1 MNKRR
6 SFQIQNDSID
16 NRSANTV
23 KERKFYKQCSNKNL
37 EKICITKMN
46 INDFNNKSGIT
57 LIALVISI
65 IVMLILAGV
74 SLNATIGDNGIITQ
88 AQNATYMQSI
98 AVLEDYFNNYYVEH
112 YDEMNTEESKV
123 FTLTTMQPNWFYIPV
138 NEGVGGLR
146 YIVDS
151 EGHALYLIKKS
162 GLPEDI
168 RKQIKGGDAGEGKY
182 ADYAGLNDVY
192 GLTSDLNVYYCSN
205 GSDTIMGKSME
216 DLDADNPL
224 REVFNSNTNSDI
236 YELLKDYDIADAI
249 GNKDGKLT
257 AEELKSV
264 TKLKID
270 NKTNITDFSMFYNLS
285 SLRELTIENKTL
297 NNLVGIENCP
307 KLNYVY
313 FSGSVV
319 ADYSSLSKVKNLKY
333 LYLYNINDNELTTLC
348 NGIKD
353 AQFSDLEYLA
363 IVGNNN
369 AISDTNV
376 VVNVYSPKASK
387 IISDLEPLKQLS
399 DTTKKAVKYLS
410 INNNN
415 ISGDL
420 SVINDFTSLILLR
433 CEYNNLTSLDGLQNM
448 NNLAYLCAV
457 GNKIGTVTKEDGSL
471 GSESAETG
479 TSISSLANKKALYMV
494 NLKNNS
500 NLSNVSYFKEDTELK
515 YLHLAGCSTTMNA
528 NVIKD
533 RIIACGS
540 NYSLPVK
547 FLTGTVYNVA
557 DYYTPANVTYEE
569 LYSDLYDNTTITHL
583 NLDGCTKI
591 TNEQFNTILKSMVQ
605 LKYLT
610 IKDNPKLTT
619 IDFVAES
626 TKTANGDGTYSYTY
640 SNPKCTNL
648 IELDLIN
655 TNVSDLTPLNQ
666 YAENLGTL
674 RVSDGSDFKN
684 IAPTINRLTGE
695 QYWYNSGYYGLVCS
709 DIETFKCLE
718 QVKDLTNLRSIQYL
732 ANIGNCDDVDL
743 TNTNLKLISISG
755 INANVYLPN
764 TIEEIYCDGLPL
776 PVITENSTKL
786 NKITIANVS
795 GIDRWK
801 NKFFPNLKNSTNVK
815 SLNMTRL
822 ANLKFYK
829 ISDYIIDEMP
839 SVTTLVLSGQSQNDR
854 LSELNSL
861 EGIEKFPNLKS
872 LNANYTNN
880 ILDISAI
887 KNCEKLEN
895 AYLSFA
901 NIQSLNGLENLISL
915 QRLDL
920 KNNNISSLKPLE
932 NLTNLQILDL
942 SNNVISD
949 TSAYTDTDGSTK
961 RYNNLDILANLNKN
975 GKLKNLYLAGNDNI
989 IDWSPLSKLSWSNKS
1004 GW

>member
-1 MNKRR
+1 MNANISRKLNNH
-6 SFQIQNDSID
+6 QNL
-16 NRSANTV
+16 NM
-23 KERKFYKQCSNKNL
+23 YKQK
-37 EKICITKMN
+37 
-46 INDFNNKSGIT
+46 GIT

-98 AVLEDYFNNYYVEH
+98 AALEDYFNNYYVEH

-168 RKQIKGGDAGEGKY
+168 RSQIKGGDAGEGKY
-182 ADYAGLNDVY
+182 SDYAGLNDVY

-224 REVFNSNTNSDI
+224 REVFNSSTNSDI
-236 YELLKDYDIADAI
+236 YELLKDYDIADVS

-270 NKTNITDFSMFYNLS
+270 KKTNITDFSMFYNLP
-285 SLRELTIENKTL
+285 SLRELTIEDKTL
-297 NNLVGIENCP
+297 NNLSGIENCP

-313 FSGSVV
+313 FSSSVV
-319 ADYSSLSKVKNLKY
+319 ADYNSLSKVKNLKY

-363 IVGNNN
+363 IVGNNVL
-369 AISDTNV
+369 ISDINV
-376 VVNVYSPKASK
+376 VVNVKDTKVANP
-387 IISDLEPLKQLS
+387 ISSLEPIKQLS

-420 SVINDFTSLILLR
+420 SVISDFTNLILLR
-433 CEYNNLTSLDGLQNM
+433 CEYNNLTSLDGLQNV
-448 NNLAYLCAV
+448 NNLAYLCAA
-457 GNKIGTVTKEDGSL
+457 GNKIGTVTKEDGSVE
-471 GSESAETG
+471 SESEETG
-479 TSISSLANKKALYMV
+479 TAISSLANKKALYMV

-500 NLSNVSYFKEDTELK
+500 NLSNVSYFKEDIELK
-515 YLHLAGCSTTMNA
+515 YLHLAGCSTTMNV

-533 RIIACGS
+533 RILACGS

-557 DYYTPANVTYEE
+557 DYYTPANVTYDE

-591 TNEQFNTILKSMVQ
+591 TNEQFNTILKSMTQ

-626 TKTANGDGTYSYTY
+626 TKVANGDGTYSYTY
-640 SNPKCTNL
+640 SNPKCINL
-648 IELDLIN
+648 VELDLIN

-666 YAENLGTL
+666 YAEKLGTL

-684 IAPTINRLTGE
+684 IAPTINRLNGE
-695 QYWYNSGYYGLVCS
+695 QYWYNYGYLGLVC
-709 DIETFKCLE
+709 DNIEAFKCLGE
-718 QVKDLTNLRSIQYL
+718 VKDLTRLYSIQYKKD
-732 ANIGNCDDVDL
+732 IGNIDDVDL
-743 TNTNLKLISISG
+743 KKTNLKYVNISG
-755 INANVYLPN
+755 INANIYLPN
-764 TIEEIYCDGLPL
+764 TVEEVYVDGSPL
-776 PVITENSTKL
+776 PVVTEDSTNL
-786 NKITIANVS
+786 RTLSVS
-795 GIDRWK
+795 HVIGIDRWK
-801 NKFFPNLKNSTNVK
+801 SKFFPNLKNATNLK
-815 SLNMTRL
+815 SLSMTRL
-822 ANLKFYK
+822 YNLNFYK

-839 SVTTLVLSGQSQNDR
+839 SVATLIISGSTPSNRQ
-854 LSELNSL
+854 SELNSL
-861 EGIEKFPNLKS
+861 DGIEKFPNLKS
-872 LNANYTNN
+872 LYANMTNN

-887 KNCEKLEN
+887 KNCTQ
-895 AYLSFA
+895 LSYAQLRYA
-901 NIQSLNGLENLISL
+901 NIQSLNGLENLTSL
-915 QRLDL
+915 QELYMTS
-920 KNNNISSLKPLE
+920 NNISSLKPLE
-932 NLTNLQILDL
+932 NLTNLQVLEL
-942 SNNVISD
+942 NNNVISD

-975 GKLKNLYLAGNDNI
+975 GKLKTLYLEGNDNI
-989 IDWSPLSKLSWSNKS
+989 IDWSPLSKLSWENKS

>member
-1 MNKRR
+1 MN
-6 SFQIQNDSID
+6 
-16 NRSANTV
+16 
-23 KERKFYKQCSNKNL
+23 ERKLFPKSNSNTSINENETSNFFQQYSKKKFDRIYSKN
-37 EKICITKMN
+37 I
-46 INDFNNKSGIT
+46 KSLKSKNGIT

-88 AQNATYMQSI
+88 AQNATYMQSV
-98 AVLEDYFNNYYVEH
+98 AVLEEYFNNYYVEH
-112 YDEMNTEESKV
+112 YDEMNKKDESKV
-123 FTLTTMQPNWFYIPV
+123 LTLTTMQPSWFYIPA

-162 GLPEDI
+162 GLPEEI
-168 RKQIKGGDAGEGKY
+168 KNQIKGGEAGEGKY
-182 ADYAGLNDVY
+182 SDYAGLNDVY

-205 GSDTIMGKSME
+205 GADTIMGKTLE

-224 REVFNSNTNSDI
+224 REVFNSNANSDI
-236 YELLKDYDIADAI
+236 YELLKDYDVADAT

-270 NKTNITDFSMFYNLS
+270 KKTNIADFSMFYNLP

-297 NNLVGIENCP
+297 NNLAGIENCP
-307 KLNYVY
+307 QLNYVY
-313 FSGSVV
+313 LKSSVIS
-319 ADYSSLSKVKNLKY
+319 DYSSLSKVNKLKY
-333 LYLYNINDNELTTLC
+333 LYLYNIDDNELTTLC

-369 AISDTNV
+369 AISDTDV
-376 VVNVYSPKASK
+376 VVNVYDTKVPNPINS
-387 IISDLEPLKQLS
+387 LEPITQLS

-471 GSESAETG
+471 ESESAETG
-479 TSISSLANKKALYMV
+479 TSISSLANKKQLYQV

-500 NLSNVSYFKEDTELK
+500 NLTNVSYFKENTELK
-515 YLHLAGCSTTMNA
+515 YLHLAGCSTTMNV

-533 RIIACGS
+533 RILACGS

-547 FLTGTVYNVA
+547 FLIGTVYNVA

-591 TNEQFNTILKSMVQ
+591 TNEQFNTILKSMTQ

-626 TKTANGDGTYSYTY
+626 TKTTNGDGTYSYTY

-648 IELDLIN
+648 VELDLIN

-666 YAENLGTL
+666 YAEKLSTL

-684 IAPTINRLTGE
+684 IAPTINRLNGE
-695 QYWYNSGYYGLVCS
+695 QYWCNPGYYGLVCS
-709 DIETFKCLE
+709 NIETFKCLE
-718 QVKDLTNLRSIQYL
+718 EVKDLTFLRSMQYL
-732 ANIGNCDDVDL
+732 KDIGNVDDVDL
-743 TNTNLKLISISG
+743 TNTNLKTISISG
-755 INANVYLPN
+755 VNANIYLPN

-786 NKITIANVS
+786 NKITITNVS

-801 NKFFPNLKNSTNVK
+801 NKFFPNLKNTTNLK
-815 SLNMTRL
+815 SLSMTRL

-839 SVTTLVLSGQSQNDR
+839 SVTTLILSGQSFIDR

-861 EGIEKFPNLKS
+861 EGIEKFPNITTLYS
-872 LNANYTNN
+872 NYTNN
-880 ILDISAI
+880 ILDISNI
-887 KNCEKLEN
+887 KNCTKLKSV
-895 AYLSFA
+895 YLSYA
-901 NIQSLNGLENLISL
+901 NIQSLNGLEDLTSL

-932 NLTNLQILDL
+932 KLTNLQILNL
-942 SNNVISD
+942 SNNVIADS
-949 TSAYTDTDGSTK
+949 SAYSDTDGSTK
-961 RYNNLDILANLNKN
+961 RYNNLEILANLNKN
-975 GKLKNLYLAGNDNI
+975 GKLKTLYLEGNDNI
-989 IDWSPLSKLSWSNKS
+989 IDWSPLSKLSWEDKS

>member
-1 MNKRR
+1 MN
-6 SFQIQNDSID
+6 
-16 NRSANTV
+16 
-23 KERKFYKQCSNKNL
+23 ERKLFQKSNSNTSINENETSNFFQQYSKKKFDRIYSKN
-37 EKICITKMN
+37 I
-46 INDFNNKSGIT
+46 KSLKSKNGIT

-88 AQNATYMQSI
+88 AQNATYMQSV
-98 AVLEDYFNNYYVEH
+98 AVLEEYFNNYYVEH
-112 YDEMNTEESKV
+112 YEEMNKKDESKV
-123 FTLTTMQPNWFYIPV
+123 LTLTTMQPSWFYIPA

-162 GLPEDI
+162 GLPDEI
-168 RKQIKGGDAGEGKY
+168 KNQIKGGEAGEGKY
-182 ADYAGLNDVY
+182 SDYAGLNDVY

-205 GSDTIMGKSME
+205 GADTIMGKSME

-224 REVFNSNTNSDI
+224 REVFNSNTNSNI
-236 YELLKDYDIADAI
+236 YELLKDYDVADAT

-270 NKTNITDFSMFYNLS
+270 KKTNIADFSMFYNLP
-285 SLRELTIENKTL
+285 SLKELTIEDKTL
-297 NNLVGIENCP
+297 NNLAGIENCP

-313 FSGSVV
+313 FSSSVV
-319 ADYSSLSKVKNLKY
+319 ADYNSLSKVKNLKY
-333 LYLYNINDNELTTLC
+333 LYLYNINDNELATLC

-353 AQFSDLEYLA
+353 AKFSDLEYLA
-363 IVGNNN
+363 IVGNNK
-369 AISDTNV
+369 AISNTNV
-376 VVNVYSPKASK
+376 VVNVYDTKVPNPINS
-387 IISDLEPLKQLS
+387 LEPIKQLS

-500 NLSNVSYFKEDTELK
+500 NLSNVSYFKENTELK
-515 YLHLAGCSTTMNA
+515 YLHLAGCSTTMNV

-533 RIIACGS
+533 RILACGA

-591 TNEQFNTILKSMVQ
+591 TNEQFNTILKSMTQ

-648 IELDLIN
+648 VELDLIN

-666 YAENLGTL
+666 YAEKLGTL

-684 IAPTINRLTGE
+684 IAPTINRLNGE
-695 QYWYNSGYYGLVCS
+695 QYWYVYGYLGLVCD
-709 DIETFKCLE
+709 DIETFKCLGE
-718 QVKDLTNLRSIQYL
+718 VKDLTRLYSIQYHKD
-732 ANIGNCDDVDL
+732 IGNIDDVDL
-743 TNTNLKLISISG
+743 TKTNLKYVNISG
-755 INANVYLPN
+755 INANIYLPN
-764 TIEEIYCDGLPL
+764 TVEEVFVDGSPL
-776 PVITENSTKL
+776 PVVTENSTNL
-786 NKITIANVS
+786 RILSVS
-795 GIDRWK
+795 HVIGTERWK
-801 NKFFPNLKNSTNVK
+801 NKFFPNLKNATNLNSLCMTRLDNLNVYKLSDFVIDEMQSVK
-815 SLNMTRL
+815 SLD
-822 ANLKFYK
+822 
-829 ISDYIIDEMP
+829 ISG
-839 SVTTLVLSGQSQNDR
+839 SVPNGRQSK
-854 LSELNSL
+854 LISL
-861 EGIEKFPNLKS
+861 DGIEKFPNITTLYS
-872 LNANYTNN
+872 AFTDNV
-880 ILDISAI
+880 LDISNI
-887 KNCEKLEN
+887 KNCTKLERV
-895 AYLSFA
+895 YLSYT
-901 NIQSLNGLENLISL
+901 NIQSLNGIENLTSL

-932 NLTNLQILDL
+932 KLTSLQILNL
-942 SNNVISD
+942 SNNVIADS
-949 TSAYTDTDGSTK
+949 SAYTDADGSTK
-961 RYNNLDILANLNKN
+961 RYNNLEILANLNKN
-975 GKLKNLYLAGNDNI
+975 GNLKTLYLEGNDNI
-989 IDWSPLSKLSWSNKS
+989 IDWSPLSNLSWEEKS